1 MPRPLPDA
9 GPLALIPNHTLN
21 SLSALL
27 IEITGSNPDRT
38 QAADHVARLIQ
49 ELTTLYLAPATDT
62 GQVNIELTQRYT
74 VPRRPS
80 EAQNQY
86 DGQIGRFYAI
96 PQNPPEAAAAF
107 DVNYSRTL
115 MDQQSARIN
124 ISGTFPDPRPNN
136 PNATVAVS
144 GTLNLHAN
152 VDRLIEAGKLLRSAA
167 RNETAPPAQMVA
179 VRALWQ
185 ATAKLQVHPTSL
197 DIGTIALWFA
207 ERMYTMLADHS
218 PIEQFVTETFIGA
231 DPDNRPPLFDALLR
245 LLIGP
250 FTLSTS
256 SAPGAPS
263 VYTRLKTK
271 FTLRNGNLSYNATL
285 LVPGIDGTTSVE
297 DGPAVTW
304 QGSVR
309 LAELEELRTI
319 LRASLRDQT
328 LPAQQLQPP
337 TALVD
342 TATALWKV
350 LNNDVPNGSH
360 LFNAARALFPINL
373 PCAVCG
379 SLPQLEH
386 WRGPKSL
393 PNGPWHHIN
402 HLDIQ
407 VTANDAF
414 SLPDPNSPVR
424 QDFGFLRAEI
434 KLNATANTK
443 ARGRLLF
450 ALPSLEPDGDFP
462 FDPSFTHAL
471 SLVKAWRIFVL
482 APA

>member
-152 VDRLIEAGKLLRSAA
+152 VDRLIEAGKLLRRAA
-167 RNETAPPAQMVA
+167 RNEPAPAAQLVA
-179 VRALWQ
+179 VRALLQ
-185 ATAKLQVHPTSL
+185 ATNQLQVLPTSL

-207 ERMYTMLADHS
+207 ERMYTLVIHDS
-218 PIEQFVTETFIGA
+218 PIEQFVTETFI
-231 DPDNRPPLFDALLR
+231 DRSPNNRLTLFDALIR
-245 LLIGP
+245 LLNGP
-250 FTLSTS
+250 FTLSTAS
-256 SAPGAPS
+256 KPGAPG
-263 VYTRLKTK
+263 VYARLETNL
-271 FTLRNGNLSYNATL
+271 TLLNGNLSCKATF
-285 LVPGIDGTTSVE
+285 LVPGVDGTTSVAS
-297 DGPAVTW
+297 GPAVTW
-304 QGSVR
+304 NGSVR
-309 LAELEELRTI
+309 FTELEELRTI
-319 LRASLRDQT
+319 FRAILRDQA
-328 LPAQQLQPP
+328 LPAQQVQPP
-337 TALVD
+337 SALVR
-342 TATALWKV
+342 TATELWNAL
-350 LNNDVPNGSH
+350 NTNAIDGSQF
-360 LFNAARALFPINL
+360 FNAARALFPIDL
-373 PCAVCG
+373 PCASCG
-379 SLPQLEH
+379 T
-386 WRGPKSL
+386 L
-393 PNGPWHHIN
+393 PNTENWRDPADIPHGAWHHLN

-407 VTANDAF
+407 VKATDAVYT
-414 SLPDPNSPVR
+414 PTPGQTDR
-424 QDFGFLRAEI
+424 QDFGYLRAEA
-434 KLNATANTK
+434 KLTATANSK
-443 ARGRLLF
+443 VRGAVLI
-450 ALPSLEPDGDFP
+450 ALPSREPGNGLA
-462 FDPSFTHAL
+462 FDPSFSHAL